1 MTNDADV
8 APGDRFG
15 DLTVM
20 RSAGAA
26 PGYGWVCRCD
36 AGHQVVTYSGKL
48 RNGSAYC
55 RECAGEAPPI
65 RMRRVPS
72 G

>member
-15 DLTVM
+15 DLTVL
-20 RSAGAA
+20 RPARGAT
-26 PGYGWVCRCD
+26 PGYGWWCQCD
-36 AGHQVVTYSGKL
+36 AGHQVLAYSGKL

-55 RECAGEAPPI
+55 RECAGEDRC
-65 RMRRVPS
+65 RMRRAPH